1 MRHHPLSCLAL
12 ALLLA
17 GCAAPPLKLYTLGA
31 PAVAVAAEGSMAS
44 APTLE
49 VRRVALPDYLD
60 TQDIVTR
67 QGSQIDRSA
76 TGRWA
81 SRLSLSVTDL
91 ITARLGAQHP
101 GWFVTDQPVSVPAG
115 LRLFVNISRLDV
127 SADGTASLAADW
139 TIVPHSERQAT
150 LRDRASFAVQGPVR
164 TDADVVALT
173 NALLDQLSDRI
184 GADLSRAA
192 LPGR

>member
-1 MRHHPLSCLAL
+1 MRRPRFACLTL
-12 ALLLA
+12 AVLLA
-17 GCAAPPLKLYTLGA
+17 GCAAPPLTLYTLGA
-31 PAVAVAAEGSMAS
+31 PAVAVGAEGGLAS

-81 SRLSLSVTDL
+81 SRLSLGATDL
-91 ITARLGAQHP
+91 ITARLAASHP
-101 GWFVTDQPVSVPAG
+101 ALFVTDQPQAVPATW
-115 LRLFVNISRLDV
+115 RLFVNISRLDV
-127 SADGTASLAADW
+127 SADSTAALVADW
-139 TIVPHSERQAT
+139 TIVPRDPARPE
-150 LRDRASFAVQGPVR
+150 LRDRAAFAVQGPVK

-173 NALLDQLSDRI
+173 NALLDRLADRI
-184 GADLSRAA
+184 GADLPRAA
-192 LPGR
+192 LPGG